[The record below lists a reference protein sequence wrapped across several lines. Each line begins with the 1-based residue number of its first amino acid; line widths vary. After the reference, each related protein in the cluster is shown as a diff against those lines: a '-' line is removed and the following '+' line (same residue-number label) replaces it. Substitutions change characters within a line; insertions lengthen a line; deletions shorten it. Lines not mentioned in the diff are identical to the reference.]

1 MKDRTHTIELPPARR
16 PKQMSEAER
25 AFVANEH
32 REILASLDNIFP
44 PAQSASTGPPHAAV
58 APLACDPSAGI
69 PLMPPPACHARFFAN
84 GALYPVRL
92 NHYPQVA
99 TCSMTLNQPR

>member
-1 MKDRTHTIELPPARR
+1 MTPIEPSQPRR
-16 PKQMSEAER
+16 PRRVSEAER
-25 AFVANEH
+25 LACEKE
-32 REILASLDNIFP
+32 RQDILDALDVLMP
-44 PAQSASTGPPHAAV
+44 PANVAVNATSAGPPHAAV

-69 PLMPPPACHARFFAN
+69 PLMPPPACHARFFAH